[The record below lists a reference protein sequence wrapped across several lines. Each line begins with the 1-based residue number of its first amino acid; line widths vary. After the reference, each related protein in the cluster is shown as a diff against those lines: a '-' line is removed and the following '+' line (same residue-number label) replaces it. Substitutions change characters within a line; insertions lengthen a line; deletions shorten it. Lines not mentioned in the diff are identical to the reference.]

1 MELSGEEREA
11 LLVKADPEIRR
22 AVERLLLHADTPDSL
37 LDHPA
42 WERAASGEQH
52 AGQFT
57 PGQQIGPYRID
68 AKIGAGGMGQVYRA
82 TDLRLNRIV
91 AVKVTGA
98 EFPARF
104 EREAKAIAALNHP
117 NICQVYDVG
126 PNYLVMEFVDG
137 RPVVTS
143 GQKPISPD
151 QALPLAVQIASA
163 MQAAHAMGIIHRDLK
178 PENILVTASGTVKL
192 LDFGLAKQRE
202 EIVSA
207 DAATVN
213 IATTHVG
220 MILGTPGYM
229 SPEQAE
235 GGTADARSDIFSFG
249 TILYEILS
257 GARAFPGKSVAS
269 VLGAILHREPDPL
282 QPASALGAI
291 AFKCLSKSPAARYQ
305 SAAELLGALHQG
317 EAGYRVGTPKKRWP
331 VFVTAAILLA
341 AAAAGLFLY
350 RKRAAPSHIDSIAV
364 LPFDIHSKDAD
375 ADYIS
380 DGISDSINNSL
391 ARLPGLKVVP
401 NSVALRYKGKAA
413 DFQKIGDALGVQTVL
428 SGRIAQRGDDLSINI
443 ELDDV
448 SSGKQLWGQQYNRKV
463 AELLEIQNDIAREVS
478 RKLRAQLSPEDR
490 QKLTLGSTS
499 NQEAYQAY
507 LKGRYYTY
515 LFTKDGFDKGIAF
528 LNQAIALDPN
538 YALAYSVLASNY
550 INQDDWYLPPR
561 EAAPKAR
568 DLATRAIA
576 LDDTDSDA
584 HMSLAIENHWYEW
597 NWDAAEKEFKRA
609 IELDPDN
616 GDARGYYSWF
626 LAAMGRKEA
635 AVNEARVQARIYPV
649 SAGGNSNL
657 GSVFVFNHQWDD
669 AIKELRG
676 AIDLDSSSWF
686 DHFFLGR
693 AYEQKGKLPEAIEVF
708 KQGLALEG
716 NTELWGALGH
726 AYAVSGNRTEA
737 ENVLGHM
744 KELSAQRYVA
754 PYNFAIVYAGLGDKD
769 AAFDWLTRAYNDR
782 SYILAVYFNTDARL
796 DSLRNDPRFE
806 ELRRKINLP
815 EPK

>member
-1 MELSGEEREA
+1 VSQLGEQPRA
-11 LLVKADPEIRR
+11 GQLPVTHHTLHGDLQHLRR
-22 AVERLLLHADTPDSL
+22 FLHAQ
-37 LDHPA
+37 
-42 WERAASGEQH
+42 AAKE
-52 AGQFT
+52 
-57 PGQQIGPYRID
+57 
-68 AKIGAGGMGQVYRA
+68 AKFD
-82 TDLRLNRIV
+82 DLRLPRINFSQAIERFINRDHFVI
-91 AVKVTGA
+91 
-98 EFPARF
+98 ARF
-104 EREAKAIAALNHP
+104 RGHLRCIVEVHVHGSAASL
-117 NICQVYDVG
+117 
-126 PNYLVMEFVDG
+126 
-137 RPVVTS
+137 
-143 GQKPISPD
+143 
-151 QALPLAVQIASA
+151 
-163 MQAAHAMGIIHRDLK
+163 
-178 PENILVTASGTVKL
+178 
-192 LDFGLAKQRE
+192 
-202 EIVSA
+202 
-207 DAATVN
+207 
-213 IATTHVG
+213 
-220 MILGTPGYM
+220 
-229 SPEQAE
+229 
-235 GGTADARSDIFSFG
+235 ARSF
-249 TILYEILS
+249 LS
-257 GARAFPGKSVAS
+257 RP
-269 VLGAILHREPDPL
+269 I
-282 QPASALGAI
+282 
-291 AFKCLSKSPAARYQ
+291 
-305 SAAELLGALHQG
+305 HQ
-317 EAGYRVGTPKKRWP
+317 
-331 VFVTAAILLA
+331 
-341 AAAAGLFLY
+341 
-350 RKRAAPSHIDSIAV
+350 D
-364 LPFDIHSKDAD
+364 
-375 ADYIS
+375 
-380 DGISDSINNSL
+380 NSL

-448 SSGKQLWGQQYNRKV
+448 SNGKQLWGQQYNRKV

-561 EAAPKAR
+561 VAAPKAR

-576 LDDTDSDA
+576 LDETDSDA

-686 DHFFLGR
+686 DRFFLGR

-737 ENVLGHM
+737 
-744 KELSAQRYVA
+744 KRSW
-754 PYNFAIVYAGLGDKD
+754 AI
-769 AAFDWLTRAYNDR
+769 
-782 SYILAVYFNTDARL
+782 
-796 DSLRNDPRFE
+796 
-806 ELRRKINLP
+806 
-815 EPK
+815 

>member
-1 MELSGEEREA
+1 LELSGEEREA

-68 AKIGAGGMGQVYRA
+68 AKIGAGGMGLVYRA

-317 EAGYRVGTPKKRWP
+317 KP
-331 VFVTAAILLA
+331 AIECVRLRS
-341 AAAAGLFLY
+341 GGRY
-350 RKRAAPSHIDSIAV
+350 SSP
-364 LPFDIHSKDAD
+364 LPFCW
-375 ADYIS
+375 
-380 DGISDSINNSL
+380 
-391 ARLPGLKVVP
+391 RLPRP
-401 NSVALRYKGKAA
+401 DCFS
-413 DFQKIGDALGVQTVL
+413 
-428 SGRIAQRGDDLSINI
+428 
-443 ELDDV
+443 
-448 SSGKQLWGQQYNRKV
+448 
-463 AELLEIQNDIAREVS
+463 
-478 RKLRAQLSPEDR
+478 
-490 QKLTLGSTS
+490 
-499 NQEAYQAY
+499 
-507 LKGRYYTY
+507 
-515 LFTKDGFDKGIAF
+515 
-528 LNQAIALDPN
+528 
-538 YALAYSVLASNY
+538 
-550 INQDDWYLPPR
+550 
-561 EAAPKAR
+561 
-568 DLATRAIA
+568 
-576 LDDTDSDA
+576 
-584 HMSLAIENHWYEW
+584 IENEQLHRTSIPSPCCRSIFTAKMPTPITFPMESPTASTTAW
-597 NWDAAEKEFKRA
+597 
-609 IELDPDN
+609 
-616 GDARGYYSWF
+616 RGCP
-626 LAAMGRKEA
+626 A
-635 AVNEARVQARIYPV
+635 
-649 SAGGNSNL
+649 
-657 GSVFVFNHQWDD
+657 
-669 AIKELRG
+669 
-676 AIDLDSSSWF
+676 
-686 DHFFLGR
+686 
-693 AYEQKGKLPEAIEVF
+693 
-708 KQGLALEG
+708 
-716 NTELWGALGH
+716 
-726 AYAVSGNRTEA
+726 
-737 ENVLGHM
+737 
-744 KELSAQRYVA
+744 
-754 PYNFAIVYAGLGDKD
+754 
-769 AAFDWLTRAYNDR
+769 
-782 SYILAVYFNTDARL
+782 
-796 DSLRNDPRFE
+796 
-806 ELRRKINLP
+806 
-815 EPK
+815 